1 MIYIMCEII
10 IAQRKKDFHIFYS
23 KNRTKPKK
31 FQLFGAFYFHFF
43 FFLVYNSFIFV
54 TFIHLT
60 LLLIFLLRDYFSH
73 A

>member
-31 FQLFGAFYFHFF
+31 FQLFGAFYFHFLF
-43 FFLVYNSFIFV
+43 FSVYNSFILV
-54 TFIHLT
+54 TLT
-60 LLLIFLLRDYFSH
+60 YFTLFLIFH
-73 A
+73 V